1 MTTSSTYLTVSLT
14 GTKEVTPNDLAALYR
29 DWRNNYLS
37 VARFAEDYGVSVA
50 QAEVTI
56 AMGRAVHD
64 AYANWLKEFAHNE
77 A

>member
-1 MTTSSTYLTVSLT
+1 MASSSTYLTVSLT
-14 GTKEVTPNDLAALYR
+14 GTKEVAPNDLAALYR
-29 DWRNNYLS
+29 DWTNNYLS

-64 AYANWLKEFAHNE
+64 AHASWLKEFARS
-77 A
+77 AD